1 MLRIQWVA
9 REHKLAKKASEKAYE
24 TLRDEILDWTLA
36 PGTVLWEVEQAL
48 RLGVSR
54 TPLREALGRLTADG
68 LLTNDSGRG
77 LVVTALSTKNV
88 EELFELRQALE
99 QQAARLAAKR
109 RDPEL
114 FLALRDEFVEM
125 ASARMLDES
134 GRQAYYDLVRR
145 FDEAVDQSIRNQY
158 LLGALRNLR
167 IHLSRLRRLAQDNP
181 FRLVESASEHLV
193 IVSAIADGDAELA
206 AHATHIHLY
215 KSLRYALSLAQGD
228 EGPQRNSMQIVG

>member
-1 MLRIQWVA
+1 M
-9 REHKLAKKASEKAYE
+9 AKKASEKAYE
-24 TLRDEILDWTLA
+24 VLRDEILDWTLA
-36 PGTVLWEVEQAL
+36 PGTILGEVEQAL

-68 LLTNDSGRG
+68 LVTNDLGRG

-99 QQAARLAAKR
+99 QQAARLAAKH
-109 RDPEL
+109 RDPDL
-114 FLALRDEFVEM
+114 FLALKAEFVDM

-134 GRQAYYDLVRR
+134 GRQGYYDLVRR
-145 FDEAVDQSIRNQY
+145 FDEAIDQSVSNQY

-193 IVSAIADGDAELA
+193 IVGAIADGDSELA

-215 KSLRYALSLAQGD
+215 KSLRYALSLAQGED
-228 EGPQRNSMQIVG
+228 GHQRDFKSQPA